1 MVEYEK
7 AVTMSDKQVNKF
19 HSKYYALCGNM
30 PWNGNLHQKDW
41 CEFFAYLS
49 GTFLIKKCL
58 KDLFLRAQHFCY
70 L

>member
-49 GTFLIKKCL
+49 GTFLI
-58 KDLFLRAQHFCY
+58 
-70 L
+70 